1 MLSQFIHQNIDS
13 RNRCHVNKP
22 LAWSAYLLSKTFWEV
37 VGVKFYSTV
46 RSNFFYWQFKK
57 TDGLLV
63 YDVKLSLNAQ
73 RFDDAIQIK
82 YVRDIINAAPLY
94 SFYQSLLTI
103 SWLFPE
109 FVKWDVLQQCD
120 IVLKHLNFEG
130 MAWNDN
136 TRHVWLTENQ
146 FQLQCKLKVYPYL
159 SQTSN
164 SRIPSNLA
172 TKILEYRLAWCSTRE

>member
-1 MLSQFIHQNIDS
+1 MTKTTKIHNSIQLLAPRPYLKVPSQFIHRSVDS
-13 RNRCHVNKP
+13 RKRCHVNKQDKP

-46 RSNFFYWQFKK
+46 RLNFLYWQFKK

-73 RFDDAIQIK
+73 RFDDTIHDQIK
-82 YVRDIINAAPLY
+82 YVNAAPLY

-109 FVKWDVLQQCD
+109 FVKWDVLQQCE
-120 IVLKHLNFEG
+120 IVLKRLNFKG

-136 TRHVWLTENQ
+136 TKHVWLTENQ
-146 FQLQCKLKVYPYL
+146 FQLQCKLKVYQY
-159 SQTSN
+159 
-164 SRIPSNLA
+164 
-172 TKILEYRLAWCSTRE
+172 